1 MKPIKVRVNALMI
14 TIMIWPSISFTSS
27 QDPRLLLQTQS
38 LEKDIQ
44 QASHR
49 ISIATYDTIP
59 KELHSTNNP
68 ILQALQ
74 AANNRGVDVF
84 IQWNGFQSN
93 YSIRKHAQQIQNV
106 ETQWCKTHHYHCT
119 FPSQRYAYYHD
130 KFLIIDNHIAYI
142 MTGKVQ

>member
-119 FPSQRYAYYHD
+119 FPVIMYA
-130 KFLIIDNHIAYI
+130 
-142 MTGKVQ
+142 M